1 MKQTYLS
8 SIFPEVIE
16 IDPTDLKPLYI
27 TRDNIHNIKNTI
39 YVPVFWAH
47 YREELLYCEVDYE
60 FDFLEAYDDWTLPSG
75 KYFDQYSPGE
85 EELSHLL
92 QYKIRYH
99 LVVPEMLKY
108 EQVRLNISQWE
119 EDIIT
124 TWNRDKKIN
133 DIFK

>member
-1 MKQTYLS
+1 MPTYLS
-8 SIFPEVIE
+8 SIFPEVFE
-16 IDPTDLKPLYI
+16 IDPL
-27 TRDNIHNIKNTI
+27 
-39 YVPVFWAH
+39 
-47 YREELLYCEVDYE
+47 
-60 FDFLEAYDDWTLPSG
+60 
-75 KYFDQYSPGE
+75 SPGE

-108 EQVRLNISQWE
+108 EQVRLNLSQWE